1 MNGQTSSETRTP
13 RLVGDRRS
21 ASPTK
26 GERQRRALLDGFA
39 ELSATRPMEE
49 IGVLEIARKAGVS
62 RSAFYAY
69 FDSKYAALAV
79 LTSEA
84 WSIYAD
90 QEDVFV
96 RREGEQPAMFLDRTG
111 NAAFQVW
118 KDHAAV
124 LVASIQAVPFD
135 AQIASMWEL
144 WNNRLVVALAEQL
157 EGDVRDGLARPVTQD
172 VTRLIKDLNQMMQ
185 HAFYRNR
192 ARGDDEEETQRMVES
207 LRAIWLAAAWGVPA
221 PTQAAPR
228 D

>member
-1 MNGQTSSETRTP
+1 MNTHSPSETPTP

-39 ELSATRPMEE
+39 ELLAIRPLED
-49 IGVLEIARKAGVS
+49 IGVLEIAREAGVG

-96 RREGEQPAMFLDRTG
+96 RREGEQPRMFLDRTG

-124 LVASIQAVPFD
+124 LVASIQAIPVD
-135 AQIASMWEL
+135 TQIASMWEL
-144 WNNRLVVALAEQL
+144 WDNRLVVALAEQL

-192 ARGDDEEETQRMVES
+192 ARGDDEEETQRMIES
-207 LRAIWLAAAWGVPA
+207 LRAIWLAAAWGITA
-221 PTQAAPR
+221 PTQAAPL

>member
-1 MNGQTSSETRTP
+1 MNGQSSSETTTP

-39 ELSATRPMEE
+39 ELLATRPLEE
-49 IGVLEIARKAGVS
+49 IGILEIAREAGVG

-84 WSIYAD
+84 WSIYTEQD
-90 QEDVFV
+90 EVFV
-96 RREGEQPAMFLDRTG
+96 RREGEQPEMFLERIGDAG
-111 NAAFQVW
+111 FQVW

-124 LVASIQAVPFD
+124 LVASIQAIPSD
-135 AQIASMWEL
+135 TQIAAMWEL

-157 EGDVRDGLARPVTQD
+157 EDDRRNGLARPVTQD
-172 VTRLIKDLNQMMQ
+172 VTRLIKDLNQMSQ
-185 HAFYRNR
+185 HAFYLNR
-192 ARGDDEEETQRMVES
+192 ARGDDEAETQRMVES
-207 LRAIWLAAAWGVPA
+207 LRAIWLAAAWGVNA
-221 PTQAAPR
+221 PTQTAPG